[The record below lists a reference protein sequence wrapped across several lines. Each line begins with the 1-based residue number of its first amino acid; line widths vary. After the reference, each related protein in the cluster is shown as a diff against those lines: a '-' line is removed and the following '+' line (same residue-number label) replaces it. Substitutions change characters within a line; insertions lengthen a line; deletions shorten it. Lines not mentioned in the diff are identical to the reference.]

1 MSLLRDNVF
10 SQVRATFSK
19 VRSAGTSKIFS
30 DSETSDESHDRK
42 HNLHYAIRLAPPPKM
57 ALNSLGFVYY
67 IYMYS
72 TFAISNLVRFPLDG
86 KCAFGAINIES

>member
-57 ALNSLGFVYY
+57 ALNSLGFVY
-67 IYMYS
+67 II
-72 TFAISNLVRFPLDG
+72 AISNVFHRSPLY
-86 KCAFGAINIES
+86 